1 MTHPADL
8 VTDMV
13 DHVLAVAATWPQ
25 WDGTPAVVTVE
36 GEGRRTYT
44 PHKALRRVA
53 DHLVDHLAQLEA
65 GLAKAQSQPD
75 DWHASAVTTP
85 ADLARFTDDDLDEA
99 RSRLRRLALIWDLR
113 LRALADEQLDAA
125 EPDAW
130 SPRELAV
137 HLTES
142 VFYANAVGEL

>member
-13 DHVLAVAATWPQ
+13 DHVLTLAATWPQ
-25 WDGTPAVVTVE
+25 WDGTPIVVIVD

-65 GLAKAQSQPD
+65 GLANAEPEPD
-75 DWHASAVTTP
+75 HWHASAVTTP
-85 ADLARFTDDDLDEA
+85 ADLAPFTTDDLDEA
-99 RSRLRRLALIWDLR
+99 RSRLRRLALIWALR
-113 LRALADEQLDAA
+113 LRTLADEELDAA
-125 EPDAW
+125 KPDAW
-130 SPRELAV
+130 SPRELAT
-137 HLTES
+137 HLAES
-142 VFYANAVGEL
+142 RFYADSVGLL